1 MNTEYIRKHLKQAMK
16 LIESIDLTENF
27 ESYDMKK
34 HKQKNL
40 NEAYSIMFDINE
52 LLKMEEEDDD

>member
-27 ESYDMKK
+27 ESYNMKR
-34 HKQKNL
+34 HKQKSL

-52 LLKMEEEDDD
+52 LLKMEEKDQ

>member
-34 HKQKNL
+34 LKQKKL

-52 LLKMEEEDDD
+52 LLKMEEEDQ

>member
-27 ESYDMKK
+27 ESYDVKR
-34 HKQKNL
+34 HKQKKL

-52 LLKMEEEDDD
+52 LLKMEEEDQ

>member
-27 ESYDMKK
+27 ESCNTKR

-52 LLKMEEEDDD
+52 LLKMEEEDQ